1 MKKLDD
7 VKLEMM
13 ISGVKLEILKMLSNS
28 SVHVLFFRSSLN
40 RSQLNQSHR
49 VSVLSSSKW

>member
-1 MKKLDD
+1 MKQLDD

-13 ISGVKLEILKMLSNS
+13 ISGIKLEILKMLSNWS
-28 SVHVLFFRSSLN
+28 IHVLFFRSSLN

>member
-1 MKKLDD
+1 MKQLDD

-13 ISGVKLEILKMLSNS
+13 ISGIKLEILKMLSNWS
-28 SVHVLFFRSSLN
+28 IHVLFFRSSLN

-49 VSVLSSSKW
+49 VRVLSSSKW